1 MHSFRSFIDLLALDV
16 RINFA
21 FSSPTGMIIT
31 GFTASYESLKE
42 HLRKKSEMKTIV

>member
-1 MHSFRSFIDLLALDV
+1 MHLFHSFIDLLALDV

-31 GFTASYESLKE
+31 GFTASHESLKQ
-42 HLRKKSEMKTIV
+42 HLRRKSEMKTVV